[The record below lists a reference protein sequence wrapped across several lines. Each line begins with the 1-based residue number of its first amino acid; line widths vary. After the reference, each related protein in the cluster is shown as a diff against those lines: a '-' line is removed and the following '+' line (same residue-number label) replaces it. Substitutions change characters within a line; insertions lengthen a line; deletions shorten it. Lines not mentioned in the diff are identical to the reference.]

1 MSEQTLSLIKPDAVE
16 RNLIGKIIQIFE
28 DNGLIIEKMKKI
40 HVDMDFAKKF
50 YSVHSKK
57 PFFND
62 LCSYISSGPLV
73 AMVLKGEDAVQKNR
87 DIMGNTDPAKAEEG
101 TIRKLYGDSIEANSV
116 HGSDSAENAKIEIDI
131 FFNENEKFNF

>member
-28 DNGLIIEKMKKI
+28 DNGLVVEKLKKI
-40 HVDMDFAKKF
+40 HVDLDFAKKF
-50 YSVHSKK
+50 YSIHSER

-73 AMVLKGEDAVQKNR
+73 AMVLKGENAVQKNR
-87 DIMGNTDPAKAEEG
+87 DLMGATNPKEAKSG
-101 TIRKLYGDSIEANSV
+101 TIRNLYAISIDKNSV
-116 HGSDSAENAKIEIDI
+116 HGSDSVENAKIEIDL
-131 FFNENEKFNF
+131 FFQS

>member
-28 DNGLIIEKMKKI
+28 DNGLVVEKLKKI
-40 HVDMDFAKKF
+40 HVDLDFAKKF
-50 YSVHSKK
+50 YSVHSER

-73 AMVLKGEDAVQKNR
+73 AMVLKGENAVQKNR
-87 DIMGNTDPAKAEEG
+87 DLMGATNPKEAKSG
-101 TIRKLYGDSIEANSV
+101 TIRNLYAISIDKNSV
-116 HGSDSAENAKIEIDI
+116 HGSDSVQNAKIEIDL
-131 FFNENEKFNF
+131 FFQN